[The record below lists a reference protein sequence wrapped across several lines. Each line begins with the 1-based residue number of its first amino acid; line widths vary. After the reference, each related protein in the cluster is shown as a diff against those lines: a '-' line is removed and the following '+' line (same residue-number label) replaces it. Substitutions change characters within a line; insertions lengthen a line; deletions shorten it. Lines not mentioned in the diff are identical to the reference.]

1 MTAIAVIHVL
11 CETNPSLGTSIVN
24 GLLAGATVLGGFT
37 ALGSGLLATISM
49 FVTVRPEAR
58 TSAINLG
65 LAWGFVGG
73 IAIGSVTL
81 FVFIARIVT

>member
-1 MTAIAVIHVL
+1 MAIVHVL
-11 CETNPSLGTSIVN
+11 CETNPTLATSVAN
-24 GLLAGATVLGGFT
+24 GLLAAATILGGCT

-58 TSAINLG
+58 ANAINMG

-73 IAIGSVTL
+73 IVRGSLTL
-81 FVFIARIVT
+81 FVFIAKLVT